1 MNELTQE
8 TLFWDYI
15 SPWVYS
21 ENTAAL
27 NFLTCEK
34 YSAQPS
40 LGPVREGPIGFKVN
54 FYVLLSFFHIWLFLL
69 LTKAI
74 KPSVLHSL
82 IVRCLLPPPAP
93 HPVPCQAARM
103 RQMPPCQQYLGTILN
118 KGCVF
123 SPVPFTVSGCQPP
136 MALLLDPAQL
146 GTAG

>member
-8 TLFWDYI
+8 TLLWDYI

-27 NFLTCEK
+27 NFLACEK
-34 YSAQPS
+34 YSARPS

-54 FYVLLSFFHIWLFLL
+54 FYVLLSHIWLFLL

-82 IVRCLLPPPAP
+82 IVCQVPSAP
-93 HPVPCQAARM
+93 RPVPCQAARM
-103 RQMPPCQQYLGTILN
+103 RQMPPCQQYLRTILN